1 MMGHQPQSQEKL
13 FYTRFNLSQRI
24 PKNHI
29 LRKTTN
35 MVDFDFIYKEVKYK
49 YGYNGNISVPPPVI
63 LKLMLLLILYNVR
76 SERELMSTLPF
87 RLDWLWFLN
96 YDLDDEIPNHSVLSK
111 ARTRW
116 GVRTFQCFFERIVIQ
131 CVQAGLVDGSK
142 LFMDSSN
149 IQADASNNSVVNT
162 HDIKRYLKKSYQLLE
177 DRLEKENN
185 QSDDDHI
192 DPPKTGSANSK
203 YLSTTDP
210 DASVQRQGGGRSKLK
225 YKVHRG
231 VDGKHEIITATSVT
245 TGSVNEAHL
254 LKPLLL
260 EHEKTT
266 GLKAQ
271 TCVADSKYGI
281 IENYLACHD
290 LGLKGHFAS
299 FEKAHRGSGRQKDI
313 FPKDNFVYNSDT
325 DSFICPEGEELKR
338 RRFSKQRQHWEYT
351 APLTVCRNCRS
362 FSRCTRSKTGR
373 SLKRH
378 ERQEDLDKMQLQAES
393 KESVKD
399 IRTRQ
404 YLMERSFARS
414 TRYGFKRARWRRLWR
429 VKIQEYLTAAI
440 QNVMILVQHV
450 KEPEATQAVAN
461 RKPEKSK
468 RTKQFILQ
476 FIALF
481 TNKSISKNLL
491 HVPAG

>member
-1 MMGHQPQSQEKL
+1 MMGHQPQVQEKL
-13 FYTRFNLSQRI
+13 FYTRVNLNQRI

-29 LRKTTN
+29 LRKITN
-35 MVDFDFIYKEVKYK
+35 MVDFDFVYKEVKDK

-87 RLDWLWFLN
+87 RLDWLWFLD

-116 GVRTFQCFFERIVIQ
+116 GVDTFQCFFERIVIQ

-210 DASVQRQGGGRSKLK
+210 DASVQRQGGSRSKLK

-271 TCVADSKYGI
+271 ICVADSKYGI
-281 IENYLACHD
+281 IENYLACND

-299 FEKAHRGSGRQKDI
+299 FEKAHRGSGSQKDI
-313 FPKDNFVYNSDT
+313 FPKENFVYNPDT
-325 DSFICPEGEELKR
+325 DSFICPNGKELKR
-338 RRFSKQRQHWEYT
+338 RRFSKQRRYWEYT
-351 APLTVCRNCRS
+351 APLSVCRNCSS
-362 FSRCTRSKTGR
+362 FSQCTRSKTGR

-404 YLMERSFARS
+404 SLMERSFARS

-440 QNVMILVQHV
+440 QNVMVLVQHV
-450 KEPEATQAVAN
+450 KKPEATQAVAN
-461 RKPEKSK
+461 RKPEKSN
-468 RTKQFILQ
+468 RTGQFIRQ
-476 FIALF
+476 FLALF
-481 TNKSISKNLL
+481 TNKFISKNLL

>member
-1 MMGHQPQSQEKL
+1 MMGHQPQVQEKL
-13 FYTRFNLSQRI
+13 FYTRVNLNQRI

-29 LRKTTN
+29 LRKITN
-35 MVDFDFIYKEVKYK
+35 MVDFDFVYKEVKDK

-87 RLDWLWFLN
+87 RLDWLWFLD

-116 GVRTFQCFFERIVIQ
+116 GVDTFQCFFERIVIQ

-299 FEKAHRGSGRQKDI
+299 FEKAHRGSGSQKDI
-313 FPKDNFVYNSDT
+313 FPKENFVYNPDT
-325 DSFICPEGEELKR
+325 DSFICPKGKELKR
-338 RRFSKQRQHWEYT
+338 RRFSKQRRQWEYT
-351 APLTVCRNCRS
+351 ASLSMCRNCSS
-362 FSRCTRSKTGR
+362 FSQCTRSKTGR

-404 YLMERSFARS
+404 SLMERSFARS

-440 QNVMILVQHV
+440 QNVMVLVQHV
-450 KEPEATQAVAN
+450 KKPEATQAVAN
-461 RKPEKSK
+461 RKPEKSN
-468 RTKQFILQ
+468 RTGQFIRQ
-476 FIALF
+476 FLALF
-481 TNKSISKNLL
+481 TNKFISKSLL
-491 HVPAG
+491 YVSTG